1 MDSGIDEAWPIVLR
15 AHPASSFA
23 AGTPI
28 TWVLPMCDDPT
39 RHMIRSGKTVT
50 ATLPWVHLQYS
61 PGDGVAHAGRESLPP
76 AISYHDLRHTAAS
89 LLVALVANVMRV
101 RRQRGYADQSI
112 ILDNQ
117 LHLFDT
123 GLGETGRKMGEILT
137 TWRNECGKQNTP

>member
-50 ATLPWVHLQYS
+50 ATLPWVRLQYS

-76 AISYHDLRHTAAS
+76 AISCHDLRHTAAS

-101 RRQRGYADQSI
+101 RRQRGVRGPVHHSRQPVASFRHGVRS
-112 ILDNQ
+112 NWAENGRN
-117 LHLFDT
+117 FDHVA
-123 GLGETGRKMGEILT
+123 
-137 TWRNECGKQNTP
+137 